1 MTTNERRFSVIM
13 TVYDNAEE
21 LEQHLQNF
29 LTQDY
34 EPGYEVIVVDESS
47 TDHTDDVLKLH
58 KQQYPQLY
66 STFLPKPNLN
76 VTRRKLALTIG
87 VKAAKYE
94 WVIFSDIHAF
104 PPSATWLSEI
114 AESLDSRTDIQ
125 IGYFKKGTICL
136 QAFED
141 ITQASSLIRKAERT
155 RADGHHGKRLKYLR
169 GKYDFLV
176 VRADKAHDVLKFY
189 EQKIGLRQLL
199 GLRLSVMCHNLR

>member
-13 TVYDNAEE
+13 TVYDNGQE
-21 LEQHLQNF
+21 LEQHLQDF

-66 STFLPKPNLN
+66 STFLPKPNQN

-104 PPSATWLSEI
+104 PPSASWLSET
-114 AESLDSRTDIQ
+114 AESLDSHTDIL
-125 IGYFKKGTICL
+125 IGYFKKGTIRL

-141 ITQASSLIRKAERT
+141 IAQASRLIRKAERI
-155 RADGHHGKRLKYLR
+155 RADGHRGKRLKYLR
-169 GKYDFLV
+169 GKYDFIA
-176 VRADKAHDVLKFY
+176 VRAEKAHDVLKFY
-189 EQKIGLRQLL
+189 EQKIGLRRLI
-199 GLRLSVMCHNLR
+199 GLRLNVMCHNLR

>member
-13 TVYDNAEE
+13 TVYDNGQE
-21 LEQHLQNF
+21 LEQHLQDF

-66 STFLPKPNLN
+66 STFLPKPNQN
-76 VTRRKLALTIG
+76 INRRKLALTIG

-104 PPSATWLSEI
+104 PPSASWLSEI
-114 AESLDSRTDIQ
+114 AESLDSHTDIMV
-125 IGYFKKGTICL
+125 GYFKKGTIRL

-141 ITQASSLIRKAERT
+141 VTQASHLIRKAERIC
-155 RADGHHGKRLKYLR
+155 ADGHHGKHLKYLR
-169 GKYDFLV
+169 GKYDFIV

-189 EQKIGLRQLL
+189 EQKISFGRLL
-199 GLRLSVMCHNLR
+199 GLRMNVMCHNLR